1 PGDNVTF
8 VEQLTDAQLVP
19 RSVTPAVKPPKAPK
33 APTNAPAATAPSG
46 PPPPP
51 GPPVLTRSYV
61 IRGVARNGNAG
72 TPTVRLDVPLPAAP
86 GSARAGAAPT
96 WDESSVTITWSPPA
110 ATTDEAP
117 GVLYNVYGAPAA
129 APGTAG
135 APPPAPE
142 PLNPKPL
149 EETTFTH

>member
-1 PGDNVTF
+1 GPCAADRCEVTAAPTAPAAGLRKTSDLAKPPQLVTKIPVRPPPDPDAPEPDEEQQKKDTRPSPGDNVTF

-72 TPTVRLDVPLPAAP
+72 TPTLPLH
-86 GSARAGAAPT
+86 
-96 WDESSVTITWSPPA
+96 V
-110 ATTDEAP
+110 
-117 GVLYNVYGAPAA
+117 
-129 APGTAG
+129 
-135 APPPAPE
+135 
-142 PLNPKPL
+142 
-149 EETTFTH
+149 